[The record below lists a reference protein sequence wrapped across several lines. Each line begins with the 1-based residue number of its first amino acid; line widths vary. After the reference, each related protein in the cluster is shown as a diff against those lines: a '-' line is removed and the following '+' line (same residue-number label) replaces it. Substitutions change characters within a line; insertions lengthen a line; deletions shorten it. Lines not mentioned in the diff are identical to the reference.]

1 MTKSSGE
8 VTFDKC
14 LIQKRNSFL
23 EYIFGG
29 CELNLAIAIDY
40 TGSNSDP
47 DIPGSLHWNQGPG
60 INPYQQ
66 AILEVGAIVEPYD
79 YDK

>member
-1 MTKSSGE
+1 M
-8 VTFDKC
+8 
-14 LIQKRNSFL
+14 
-23 EYIFGG
+23 
-29 CELNLAIAIDY
+29 NLAISIDY
-40 TGSNSDP
+40 TGSNNDP

-66 AILEVGAIVEPYD
+66 AISQVGAIIEPYD

>member
-1 MTKSSGE
+1 M
-8 VTFDKC
+8 
-14 LIQKRNSFL
+14 
-23 EYIFGG
+23 
-29 CELNLAIAIDY
+29 NLAIAIDY

-79 YDK
+79 YDKQFPVFGFGGKPEFMGEN